1 MAEALVRPR
10 RSVLY
15 LPASNA
21 RAIEKARTLAADVI
35 ILDLEDA
42 VAPEMKETARAA
54 AVAAVREGG
63 FGHRELVIR
72 ANALDTQWGADDLA
86 ALAEAGPDAILVP
99 KVSSALDI
107 DRYDTAIAAAPAATR
122 LWAMI
127 ETPAAVLSLAAIAA
141 TTEMTRL
148 SAFVL
153 GLNDLAKDMRA
164 PLAPGRLPYLPV
176 LTQAALAARANGLL
190 VFDGVWNAI
199 DDMQGFAEE
208 CAQGASYG
216 FDGKTLIHPN
226 QLAPCNAAFSP
237 SAAALAHARAVVA
250 AFADPANAG
259 KGALRVEG
267 RMVERLHLADAERM
281 IAMQA
286 AIEAGQQTT
295 A

>member
-1 MAEALVRPR
+1 M
-10 RSVLY
+10 LY

-21 RAIEKARTLAADVI
+21 RAIEKARTLDADVV

-42 VAPEMKETARAA
+42 VAPEMKESARAA

-72 ANALDTQWGADDLA
+72 ANALDTEWGADDLA
-86 ALAEAGPDAILVP
+86 ALAKAGPDAILVP
-99 KVSSALDI
+99 KVSSAQDI

-127 ETPAAVLSLAAIAA
+127 ETPAAVLSLAVIAA
-141 TTEMTRL
+141 TAEMTRL

-164 PLAPGRLPYLPV
+164 PLTPGRLPYLPV

-226 QLAPCNAAFSP
+226 QVAPCNAAFSP
-237 SAAALAHARAVVA
+237 TEAALAHARAVVA
-250 AFADPANAG
+250 AFADPENAG

-286 AIEAGQQTT
+286 AIEAGQRTT

>member
-72 ANALDTQWGADDLA
+72 ANALDTEWGTDDLA

-99 KVSSALDI
+99 KASSALDI

-141 TTEMTRL
+141 TAEMTRL

>member
-1 MAEALVRPR
+1 MAETLVRPR

-42 VAPEMKETARAA
+42 VAPEMKEAARAA

-72 ANALDTQWGADDLA
+72 ANALDTEWGADDLV

-99 KVSSALDI
+99 KVSSAQDI

-127 ETPAAVLSLAAIAA
+127 ETPAAMLSLASIAA
-141 TTEMTRL
+141 TAEMTRL

-164 PLAPGRLPYLPV
+164 PLTPGRLPYLPV

-226 QLAPCNAAFSP
+226 QVAPCNAAFSP
-237 SAAALAHARAVVA
+237 TEAALAHARAVVA

-286 AIEAGQQTT
+286 AIEA
-295 A
+295 